1 MELRNFVNQALCDIA
16 DGVLDAQRS
25 IKGGELIPRVNESF
39 KSVETGISAVQTID
53 FEVAVTTEEKSGSEA
68 KLSVV
73 AGLIGGN
80 VKGSSGSTNAHVA
93 TLRFRIPIRFIRHST
108 ELDT

>member
-1 MELRNFVNQALCDIA
+1 MELRKFVSQALCDIA
-16 DGVLDAQRS
+16 DGVLDAQKR
-25 IKGGELIPRVNESF
+25 IEGGELIPDVADTF
-39 KSVETGISAVQTID
+39 KSVETGISGVQPID

-80 VKGSSGSTNAHVA
+80 VKGSSGLTNAHVA
-93 TLRFRIPIRFIRHST
+93 TLRFRIPIRFIKHGGDF
-108 ELDT
+108 DT